1 MDRLNL
7 QQYRSD
13 SGKVEAV
20 KPPVDWQKR
29 RSEILKGMESVMGR
43 IPSKDRWGKLEVDVE
58 EEVDMGKYIRQLITY
73 QSELGSRT
81 PTYLCVPKSVFN
93 KKAIRFLRFFG

>member
-7 QQYRSD
+7 LEYRSD

-20 KPPVDWQKR
+20 KALADWQKR

-43 IPSKDRWGKLEVDVE
+43 FPSKDRRVKLEVDVE
-58 EEVDMGKYIRQLITY
+58 EEVDMGKFIRQLITY
-73 QSELGSRT
+73 QWNSDHAHL
-81 PTYLCVPKSVFN
+81 PTCVFPNRYLIKS
-93 KKAIRFLRFFG
+93 AARFLRFFV